1 MEVQFKILAI
11 IIYQSDTNYTFTGQT
26 SVVVNDRIYNIHKVQ
41 QRLLYNS
48 METLTEAILAGS
60 DLLPFIYTGHHLS
73 HCISYLLLY
82 VNHRCEYYAIYYR
95 HNLFIAAVMTSLI
108 HL

>member
-1 MEVQFKILAI
+1 MAIQFKILAI
-11 IIYQSDTNYTFTGQT
+11 IINQSDTNYTITGQT
-26 SVVVNDRIYNIHKVQ
+26 SGVVSDRIYIHKVQ
-41 QRLLYNS
+41 QKLLYNS

-82 VNHRCEYYAIYYR
+82 VNHRCEYCVIY
-95 HNLFIAAVMTSLI
+95 L
-108 HL
+108 